1 MKKLIFMLPRRLRRV
16 IAKRTKK
23 AYTINILSKDTD
35 VYVIENL
42 SGNPY
47 TPTSNLQYFINESEK
62 YGTSDKNRIYA
73 AIASNHNV
81 NFEIVEDLMAY
92 GSEKVKENLAKNPE
106 ARYSHILKELVCDQ
120 SKYVR
125 YKVGMYTEFDYIMD
139 MLLKDPDPFV
149 RSGVAYNKFLRADKQ
164 KEISDKEKDFMTI
177 IALLQNPNVIPEVLD
192 EHSNGG
198 NDERINVAAHLNTR
212 IETLER
218 LKKDKL
224 RKVRKMAK
232 YNLKHKK
239 KIMKYSWKFIM

>member
-1 MKKLIFMLPRRLRRV
+1 MKKLIFVLPRKIRRA

-23 AYTINILSKDTD
+23 QYTINILSEDKD

-42 SGNPY
+42 GENSY
-47 TPTSNLQYFINESEK
+47 TPTSNLQYFINLSEN
-62 YGTSDKNRIYA
+62 YCTSDKNRIYTA
-73 AIASNHNV
+73 VANNHNI
-81 NFEIVEDLMAY
+81 NFQIAEDLMNY
-92 GSEKVKENLAKNPE
+92 GSETVKCNLAKNSV
-106 ARYSHILKELVCDQ
+106 AQYSYIRERLACDK

-125 YKVGMYTEFDYIMD
+125 YTVGMFTKFDYIMD

-149 RSGVAYNKFLRADKQ
+149 RSGVAYNKFLRATKQ

-177 IALLQNPNVIPEVLD
+177 IALLQNPNVIADVLD

-198 NDERINVAAHLNTR
+198 DDERIHVAAHLNTR

-239 KIMKYSWKFIM
+239 KIMKKSLRFIK

>member
-1 MKKLIFMLPRRLRRV
+1 MKKLIFVLPRKMRRV

-23 AYTINILSKDTD
+23 QYTINILSEDKD

-42 SGNPY
+42 GENPY
-47 TPTSNLQYFINESEK
+47 TPRKKLQYLLDRSDD
-62 YGTSDKNRIYA
+62 YGTEGKKRIYRA
-73 AIASNHNV
+73 VAKNHNV
-81 NFEIVEDLMAY
+81 NFGIIDDLMEYHDETVKCNIARNIGAVYYYWQLRLAY
-92 GSEKVKENLAKNPE
+92 DP
-106 ARYSHILKELVCDQ
+106 

-125 YKVGMYTEFDYIMD
+125 YKVGVYTIFPYIMD

-149 RSGVAYNKFLRADKQ
+149 RSGVAYNKFLRAAKQ
-164 KEISDKEKDFMTI
+164 KEISDKEKDLMTI

-224 RKVRKMAK
+224 REVRKMAK